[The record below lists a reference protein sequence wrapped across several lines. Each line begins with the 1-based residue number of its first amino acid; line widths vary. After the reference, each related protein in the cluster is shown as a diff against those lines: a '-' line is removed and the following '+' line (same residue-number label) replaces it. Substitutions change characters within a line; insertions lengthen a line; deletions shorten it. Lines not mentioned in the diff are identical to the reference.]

1 MSSARISSRPLV
13 FVAKAKQSEPMFR
26 LSLTPVEAVCNS
38 RLAKLPAC
46 FKKEEEKGAAG
57 WLSQLGV
64 QLLVLAQVMISRLV
78 GSSSGSVLAARSLL
92 GILSPSLSAPP
103 LLTISLS
110 KINKYF

>member
-13 FVAKAKQSEPMFR
+13 FVA
-26 LSLTPVEAVCNS
+26 PVEAVCNS

-103 LLTISLS
+103 LLSLS
-110 KINKYF
+110 LSFSLKINKNELKKEEMTHRE